1 MLGMGP
7 MLWRLANLKMHGDEQ
22 LVRDPPVSRDEAW
35 SFADLFCDIPKYKY
49 EYPAAWLYYGMLD
62 YINKANAQRRTD

>member
-7 MLWRLANLKMHGDEQ
+7 MLWRLANLKMHGDEKWA
-22 LVRDPPVSRDEAW
+22 RDEPVGRDEAW
-35 SFADLFCDIPKYKY
+35 LIADPFCDMPKYRY

-62 YINKANAQRRTD
+62 VINRRTSNGGGE

>member
-7 MLWRLANLKMHGDEQ
+7 LLWRLANLKVHGDEKWA
-22 LVRDPPVSRDEAW
+22 RDEPVERDEAW
-35 SFADLFCDIPKYKY
+35 MVANWLCDTPKYKY

-62 YINKANAQRRTD
+62 EIGNRARAKRT